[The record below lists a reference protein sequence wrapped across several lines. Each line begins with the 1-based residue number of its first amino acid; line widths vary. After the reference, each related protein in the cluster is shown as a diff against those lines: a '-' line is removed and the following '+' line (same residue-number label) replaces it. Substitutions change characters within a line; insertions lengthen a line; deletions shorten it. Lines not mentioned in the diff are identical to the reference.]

1 MSPAEPTE
9 NAQAQ
14 QQNNQQLYPQAK
26 AAHLNVRQR
35 NRQS

>member
-14 QQNNQQLYPQAK
+14 QQNNQQLYPQR
-26 AAHLNVRQR
+26 VRLQAGPALGY
-35 NRQS
+35 